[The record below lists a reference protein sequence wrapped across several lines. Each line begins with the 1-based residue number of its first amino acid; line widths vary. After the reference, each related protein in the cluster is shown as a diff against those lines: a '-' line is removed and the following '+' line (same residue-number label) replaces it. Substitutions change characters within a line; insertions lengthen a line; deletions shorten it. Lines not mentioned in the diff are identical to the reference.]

1 MSAQVDVTKAHG
13 VAQGMAVN
21 VVIAVKDPVTLAP
34 VNLTGY
40 QLEWTL
46 YTSAVEGRTVLIASK
61 TAAITMT
68 NVDGTNDGAVIPL
81 AHDDTM
87 SALGVQAVAPG
98 TWWHELWRKNA
109 GSERL
114 LAYGTFVLLASARR
128 L

>member
-13 VAQGMAVN
+13 VAQGMTVN

-46 YTSAVEGRTVLIASK
+46 YTSAVEGRTVLIPAKSA
-61 TAAITMT
+61 TITLAD
-68 NVDGTNDGAVIPL
+68 VDGTSDGAVIPL
-81 AHDDTM
+81 VHNDTM
-87 SALGVQAVAPG
+87 SAAGVELVAPG
-98 TWWHELWRKNA
+98 TWWHELWRTNA

-114 LAYGTFVLLASARR
+114 LAYGTFVLLPSARR